1 MKKNTMKRL
10 GLLLTAMLVIG
21 LLVSGC
27 GGSSETKKPAGKTV
41 RIGYVNWAEGVAMTH
56 LAKAVME
63 DKMGYTVNIT
73 MADVAPVFTSV
84 ANGDY
89 DVFMDAWLPVTH
101 ESYMKE
107 YGDKLLDLGTSFQ
120 GAQIGIVVPDYVTI
134 DSIEQMNTVKDKFGG
149 QIIGIDSG
157 AGIMMATDRA
167 IADYGL
173 NYKLLSGS
181 GPAMTAALKDAVE
194 KKEWIAVTGWNPH
207 WKFASWPLKFL
218 QDPKGSYGK
227 TEDIHIVARKNIES
241 DLPEAAQFFKN
252 FKLDSQQLAGL
263 MGSVEN
269 SANPLEGAKEWM
281 KKNESVVNGWI
292 PAK

>member
-1 MKKNTMKRL
+1 MRKTTMKRL
-10 GLLLTAMLVIG
+10 GLLLTVMLAIG

-27 GGSSETKKPAGKTV
+27 GGASNTKKADGKTI
-41 RIGYVNWAEGVAMTH
+41 RIGYVNWSEGVAMTH

-63 DKMGYTVNIT
+63 EKMGYTVNIT

-107 YGDKLLDLGTSFQ
+107 YGDKLLDLGVSFT
-120 GAQIGIVVPDYVTI
+120 GARIGVVVPEYVTI
-134 DSIEQMNTVKDKFGG
+134 DSIEQLNTVKDKFGG

-173 NYKLLSGS
+173 KYKLLSGS

-207 WKFASWPLKFL
+207 WKFATWKLKFL
-218 QDPKGSYGK
+218 DDPKGSYGK
-227 TEDIHIVARKNIES
+227 VEDIHIVARKNIES
-241 DLPEAAQFFKN
+241 DLPEAAKFFKN
-252 FKLDSQQLAGL
+252 FKLDSQQLASL

-269 SANPLEGAKEWM
+269 SSDPLTGAKEWM
-281 KKNESVVNGWI
+281 KKNESVVNAWI